1 MIGAFIVF
9 FLGAVFVL
17 LTIGLIFHITLYSIK
32 YDTEDKK
39 LNITASI
46 IMIVFIIGSVLF
58 LLGI

>member
-17 LTIGLIFHITLYSIK
+17 LAIGLIFHITLYSIK

-46 IMIVFIIGSVLF
+46 VMIVFIIGSVLF

>member
-58 LLGI
+58 LLDI